1 MFGKLTK
8 DDVSVLFKISNLDEN
23 GFDYFKLDN
32 KEYAMFP
39 QEDEVLLVTGSPF
52 NILEISE

>member
-1 MFGKLTK
+1 MLKGLKAG
-8 DDVSVLFKISNLDEN
+8 DYPVLFKISNLDEN

-32 KEYAMFP
+32 EEYSMFP
-39 QEDEVLLVTGSPF
+39 REDEVLLVTGTPF